1 MKPFALSMD
10 LTWMVVRSLS
20 TKLVLAK
27 AAAVAAVAAVVV
39 ATAVAAAVAVVAT
52 AAADETAINNRGR
65 HASAAVPRLYL
76 LA

>member
-27 AAAVAAVAAVVV
+27 AVVAAVAAVVV

-52 AAADETAINNRGR
+52 AAAVETAINNRGR

>member
-27 AAAVAAVAAVVV
+27 AVAVAAVAAVVV
-39 ATAVAAAVAVVAT
+39 ATAAAAVAVVAT